1 VTPMS
6 EIEWLVANKPD
17 GAIVVIDEAYIHFAG
32 TPTASHLVAANKD
45 VIVLRT
51 FSKVFGMAGM
61 RMGYVMARPD
71 LIAKMM
77 RYDGGM
83 QSGSLPLPSLACAT
97 ASITQ
102 TELIAGRRLEMR
114 DARAM
119 ACEHLKARG
128 LRVIPGSN
136 ANMFMVDWRS
146 RSAAD
151 MQVALRA
158 QSVEIG
164 RSWDVWPTVSRIT
177 VGSMTEMVFFC
188 DAVDRVIA

>member
-1 VTPMS
+1 
-6 EIEWLVANKPD
+6 
-17 GAIVVIDEAYIHFAG
+17 
-32 TPTASHLVAANKD
+32 
-45 VIVLRT
+45 
-51 FSKVFGMAGM
+51 
-61 RMGYVMARPD
+61 
-71 LIAKMM
+71 MM

-102 TELIAGRRLEMR
+102 TDLIAGRRQEMR

-128 LRVIPGSN
+128 LRFIPSN
-136 ANMFMVDWRS
+136 ANMLMVDWKS

-164 RSWDVWPTVSRIT
+164 RSWEVWPTVSRIT
-177 VGSMTEMVFFC
+177 VGSMAEMEFFC
-188 DAVDRVIA
+188 DAVDRVIT